1 MLIAAN
7 LLCKYVQNF
16 RFKAHKSA
24 NMPRVVQLRSFG
36 ENALEKINA
45 WNRMCFCFA
54 GIALLYII
62 SLITSMSCHQIRRTN
77 YCHLALEDIDGKK
90 NLQHRTKRT
99 CSHQHSMAKV
109 RRCMCGR
116 SSWWQ
121 SRGAL
126 RPETKTGCGPTWC
139 GKLLGTHLHSSIWLF
154 CIFALHKMT
163 MSSNMFKRWQ
173 THLQFLQ
180 YLDMKKFEVQDI
192 AMRFAEDLP
201 YPSISNGF
209 QWVQA
214 SNFAKASGASG
225 GAPKPAQMLACWLI
239 EKEQIQTVNRKHP
252 GRSGRGQRER
262 VPRIQRSADHFW
274 EDGSCHLAGITSE
287 SVTVN
292 FPHKFQKGS
301 KEQETNRLRRQACLH
316 FVPALEVYRRIN

>member
-1 MLIAAN
+1 MCNVFVYSIYCTLLVAYFSIYLIGVMLILVSAPANKNVHSYTLAERYLRFFYRLAMLITAN

-24 NMPRVVQLRSFG
+24 KMPRVVQLRSFG

-62 SLITSMSCHQIRRTN
+62 TLITSMSCHQIRRTN

-90 NLQHRTKRT
+90 NLQHRTNRT

-126 RPETKTGCGPTWC
+126 RPETKTGCGDVVWKTAGDTSPFIN
-139 GKLLGTHLHSSIWLF
+139 LIVLHF
-154 CIFALHKMT
+154 CIT
-163 MSSNMFKRWQ
+163 
-173 THLQFLQ
+173 
-180 YLDMKKFEVQDI
+180 
-192 AMRFAEDLP
+192 
-201 YPSISNGF
+201 
-209 QWVQA
+209 
-214 SNFAKASGASG
+214 
-225 GAPKPAQMLACWLI
+225 
-239 EKEQIQTVNRKHP
+239 
-252 GRSGRGQRER
+252 
-262 VPRIQRSADHFW
+262 
-274 EDGSCHLAGITSE
+274 
-287 SVTVN
+287 
-292 FPHKFQKGS
+292 
-301 KEQETNRLRRQACLH
+301 
-316 FVPALEVYRRIN
+316 